1 MRPSRVAAVCS
12 ILLTLSVSSVARAQW
27 TGTETATAEALF
39 EEGKRLMAA
48 GRHDAACPKF
58 AESLRLDVGLGTM
71 LWLADCYDKN
81 GQAASAWTQFR
92 DAEALATRLKDPRG
106 KLAREEAVRLEPKLS
121 RLVVI
126 VPASSDN
133 DGVEVK
139 RDGVVLT
146 RALWGV
152 PVPTDAGQHRITVTA
167 PGKQPWESVAVV
179 PSRGGASVTVK
190 VPQLAAL
197 GAAAVDQPQAHANGS
212 NAPPEGTSESPTTPV
227 DSTGQTQR
235 IVGVVAGGAG
245 IVGLGVGAFFGLR
258 VAAKNDES
266 KENCAGNRCNQLGFD
281 ARQSALDAATV
292 STIAFIAGGAL
303 LAGGVILYFTAPKG
317 KTSSLAVGPMVGAA
331 EGGGVIYGRW

>member
-12 ILLTLSVSSVARAQW
+12 LLFTLSASSAARAQR

-48 GRHDAACPKF
+48 GRHEAACPKF

-92 DAEALATRLKDPRG
+92 DAEALAMRLRDPRA
-106 KLAREEAVRLEPKLS
+106 KLAHEEAVRLEPKLS
-121 RLVVI
+121 RLVVA
-126 VPASSDN
+126 VPASGDSEA
-133 DGVEVK
+133 VEVK
-139 RDGVVLT
+139 RNGVVLP
-146 RALWGV
+146 RALWGI

-167 PGKQPWESVAVV
+167 PGKQLWESVAVV

-190 VPQLAAL
+190 VPALAAV
-197 GAAAVDQPQAHANGS
+197 GAEPLAPADGS
-212 NAPPEGTSESPTTPV
+212 NAAAESATDSPAAPV
-227 DSTGQTQR
+227 DSAGRTQR
-235 IVGVVAGGAG
+235 IVGIVSSGAG

-303 LAGGVILYFTAPKG
+303 LAGGVVLYLTAPRG
-317 KTSSLAVGPMVGAA
+317 RASSLAVGPMVGAA
-331 EGGGVIYGRW
+331 EGGGAIYGRW